1 MAELKITPQIKISYP
16 RERRQYVLVNE
27 SSAYPNPA
35 LVGLRGWPGPSIVLR
50 LDEDRDTSASP
61 PEGEG

>member
-1 MAELKITPQIKISYP
+1 MTELRITPKVRISYP
-16 RERRQYVLVNE
+16 GQRQQYVVVDE

-35 LVGLRGWPGPSIVLR
+35 LVGLRYWPGTSMVLR

-61 PEGEG
+61 PGEQ